1 MSRPEIPTEVD
12 LLVVGSG
19 PVGSAI
25 ARRVYEAVPSA
36 RILMAD
42 LGPRLT
48 EEAGLHLSNLPA
60 QERGGLQAKSQ
71 GRDPRTAPGEDGAL
85 VKKYADRGT
94 HLVAPRRQEQPEQE
108 GMPAAVMSSNIGGMG
123 VHWACTAP
131 RPLDS
136 ERVPFLADEELDAA
150 LEVAEDLLS
159 VTQDA
164 FEDTAGGQLVL
175 KTLSELFDGDYPEGR
190 HVQPMPLACTPR
202 SGALPRWAGP
212 DVVLGPLAH
221 GGDGR
226 FRIAADTIC
235 RRVLFEDGRAAG
247 VVLQHLH
254 SGAEFK
260 VRARAVAV
268 AADAL
273 RTPQLLWASG
283 IRPHALGRYLND
295 QPKTVSSVQ
304 VKDGPT
310 AGIEARG
317 SVDFTGDIRDL
328 ETGRFWVPFADPGRT
343 SHGQV
348 MTLDTSPIDGV
359 DPELFVGMVWYGAKE
374 IQASDRVE
382 FSTTEADA
390 YGMPK
395 MVIHYS
401 LTERDREG
409 IARARADQEKIAARL
424 GEFLPGNEPDL
435 FPAGSSKHYQG
446 TVRMGAADD
455 GTSVCDSYSRVWGFE
470 NLYVGGNGVI
480 PTSTAVNPT
489 LTSVALAVRAAES
502 ISALLSREIC

>member
-1 MSRPEIPTEVD
+1 MSRPELPPEVD
-12 LLVVGSG
+12 LLVIGSG

-25 ARRVYEAVPSA
+25 ARRVNEAVPSA

-48 EEAGLHLSNLPA
+48 EEAGLHLSNLPSG
-60 QERGGLQAKSQ
+60 ERGGLQAKSQ
-71 GRDPRTAPGEDGAL
+71 GRDPRTAPGEDKAL
-85 VKKYADRGT
+85 VKRYADRGT
-94 HLVAPRRQEQPEQE
+94 HLVAPRREGEPEQE

-136 ERVPFLADEELDAA
+136 ERVPFLPDDEFDAA
-150 LEVAEDLLS
+150 LGVAEDLLT
-159 VTQDA
+159 VTRDA

-190 HVQPMPLACTPR
+190 HVQNMPLACTPR
-202 SGALPRWAGP
+202 PGERPLWAGP
-212 DVVLGPLAH
+212 DVVLGPLAD
-221 GGDGR
+221 GGGP
-226 FRIAADTIC
+226 FRIAAETIC
-235 RRVLFEDGRAAG
+235 RRVLFEDGRATGA
-247 VVLQHLH
+247 VLQHLPT
-254 SGAEFK
+254 GAEFK

-283 IRPHALGRYLND
+283 IRPDALGRYLND
-295 QPKTVSSVQ
+295 QPKTVSSVH
-304 VKDGPT
+304 VKDGPA

-317 SVDFTGDIRDL
+317 SVEFTGDIRDL
-328 ETGRFWVPFADPGRT
+328 ETGRFWVPFADSGRR

-348 MTLDTSPIDGV
+348 MTIDTSPIDGV

-374 IQASDRVE
+374 IQADDRVE

-395 MVIHYS
+395 MTIHYS
-401 LTERDREG
+401 LTDRDREG
-409 IARARADQEKIAARL
+409 IAQARADQEKIAARL
-424 GEFLPGNEPDL
+424 GTFLPDSEPDL

-446 TVRMGAADD
+446 TVRMGPADD
-455 GTSVCDSYSRVWGFE
+455 GTSVCDSYSRVWGFG

-502 ISALLSREIC
+502 ISDLLTRETP